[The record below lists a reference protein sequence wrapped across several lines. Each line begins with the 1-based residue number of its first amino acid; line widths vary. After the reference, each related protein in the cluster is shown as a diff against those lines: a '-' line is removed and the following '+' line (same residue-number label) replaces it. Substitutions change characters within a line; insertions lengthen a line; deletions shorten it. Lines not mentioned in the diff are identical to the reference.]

1 MTALVGVRGGAAP
14 VLDQE
19 LAQPPAGAVEVRC
32 LGVERGEDVIVGDA
46 VVEGVDEGVE
56 EGIATRSLVQRGASG
71 VVAQS
76 EGSNRR

>member
-1 MTALVGVRGGAAP
+1 MTALVGVRGRAAP

-19 LAQPPAGAVEVRC
+19 LAQPPTGAVEVRC
-32 LGVERGEDVIVGDA
+32 LWVERGEDVIVGDA

-56 EGIATRSLVQRGASG
+56 EGIAARALVQRGASG